1 MENFGG
7 GGNKTEAATVI
18 ENTSIKKVEQ
28 QINEKIK

>member
-7 GGNKTEAATVI
+7 GGNKTEAAAVI